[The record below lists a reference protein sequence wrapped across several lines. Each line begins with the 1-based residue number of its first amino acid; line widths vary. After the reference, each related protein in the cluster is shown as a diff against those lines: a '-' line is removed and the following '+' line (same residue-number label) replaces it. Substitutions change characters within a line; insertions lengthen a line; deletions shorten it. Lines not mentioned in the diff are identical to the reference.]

1 MLTAIEAALLY
12 GRRCPESMR
21 ARTSLHEYREC
32 AMPRVLNPKKSKAVS
47 EAAVYRF
54 TWWDRYAGKDVVS
67 PRSATLEAI
76 TRCNGT
82 PIEDTGIVVSSRD
95 VDSNGFY
102 STPNG

>member
-12 GRRCPESMR
+12 RHRCPESMS
-21 ARTSLHEYREC
+21 ARTSLHEFVV
-32 AMPRVLNPKKSKAVS
+32 AMPRVVNPKKSKAVS

-54 TWWDRYAGKDVVS
+54 TWWDRYARKDVVS
-67 PRSATLEAI
+67 PRSATLDAI

-82 PIEDTGIVVSSRD
+82 PIEDTRIVVNSRD

>member
-1 MLTAIEAALLY
+1 M
-12 GRRCPESMR
+12 
-21 ARTSLHEYREC
+21 
-32 AMPRVLNPKKSKAVS
+32 KSRAVS

-54 TWWDRYAGKDVVS
+54 TWWDQYAGKPVVS

-76 TRCNGT
+76 TRCKGT
-82 PIEDTGIVVSSRD
+82 PIEDTRIVVSSRD